1 MMRVLVSTVSP
12 LTFKI
17 IDSLVDHQIRVS
29 PSVLHADYVVCEQ
42 VCLISTQKNLEE
54 DASCQ
59 AMNSVDLSP
68 LIMPHVVACVNGV
81 GNQLNDN

>member
-1 MMRVLVSTVSP
+1 MMRVLVCTVSP

-29 PSVLHADYVVCEQ
+29 PSVLFADHVVCEQ
-42 VCLISTQKNLEE
+42 VYLFSTNLE

-59 AMNSVDLSP
+59 TMNFVDLSP
-68 LIMPHVVACVNGV
+68 LIMPHVAVCVNGV
-81 GNQLNDN
+81 GNQPNDN